1 MLDAGTRV
9 VAGVLVCL
17 AIGCGDDTAAEG
29 GGGAAESGSIDV
41 QISGEEIA
49 TEGFAFPEGSEV
61 VLADGW
67 ELQFDHVFV
76 TVGRVWLSDGPD
88 TNPGD
93 QSQTGDEVAEA
104 NGPWAIDLATVGDR
118 VGAGGEGTAHPL
130 ATFTSQNLKG
140 NAPLSTTD
148 RYAFSFS
155 FVGASNDA
163 AKIGFE
169 GDAETF
175 YEEAVAEGYAVYYV
189 GTATFKGDA
198 CEVSDASYDFTS
210 IPLTVPVRL
219 GFATPTNYLNCQ
231 NEENQGDPFP
241 DEEYQRGIA
250 IRSNQASLAQITVHL
265 EHPFYSDVQHEPAV
279 FFDQIAAQLVGA
291 EDTEVARV
299 EGLVGV
305 DPTGFTDGTGKT
317 LPWRACDGSAV
328 PDSMTRAF
336 EVGSIPVGPGQ
347 DPSEGFRDYAD
358 YIRYVQSSQG
368 HMNGGEGLCY
378 IERRF
383 NAPQ

>member
-1 MLDAGTRV
+1 M
-9 VAGVLVCL
+9 
-17 AIGCGDDTAAEG
+17 GCGDSAAEG
-29 GGGAAESGSIDV
+29 GGGAAAESGTIEV

-76 TVGRVWLSDGPD
+76 TVGRVWLSQNPD

-93 QSQTGDEVAEA
+93 QSQMGEDVAEA
-104 NGPWAIDLATVGDR
+104 SGPWVIDLASEGDR
-118 VGAGGEGTAHPL
+118 VGAGGEGTAHGL
-130 ATFTSQNLKG
+130 ATLTTQNLKED
-140 NAPLSTTD
+140 APFSTTD

-155 FVGASNDA
+155 FVGASSDA
-163 AKIGFE
+163 TRIGFA

-175 YEEAVAEGYAVYYV
+175 YEEAVAAGYAVYYV
-189 GTATFKGDA
+189 GTATFKGEA
-198 CEVSDASYDFTS
+198 CEVSDTAYDFST

-219 GFATPTNYLNCQ
+219 GFTTPTNYLNCQ

-241 DEEYQRGIA
+241 DEEFQRGIA

-291 EDTEVARV
+291 DEGAVASV
-299 EGLVGV
+299 EGLEGV
-305 DPTGFTDGTGKT
+305 DPTGFTDGAGNT
-317 LPWRACDGSAV
+317 LPWRACDGSTI
-328 PDSMTRAF
+328 PDGMTRAF

-347 DPSEGFRDYAD
+347 DPNEGFRDYAD
-358 YIRYVQSSQG
+358 YVRYVQSSQG

-378 IERRF
+378 IDRRF
-383 NAPQ
+383 DAPQ